1 LWRGRFAL
9 DGPGPRLFS
18 AAMRFLKLVPSNT
31 KIDFAGQRLVA
42 FAVTAFLFL
51 VTTFSLWYQGLN
63 LGLDFTGGVVVEVAS
78 STPPD
83 LAEMREK
90 LNNLG
95 LGEVKLQDFGDSG
108 REVQIRVQPRADGSD
123 QQTVAIVREAL
134 GQSFEYRR
142 VDVVGPTVSGELF
155 RNGLI
160 ATILALAGIGLY
172 VAFRFEWQFGI
183 SALIS
188 TFHDVYITLGL
199 FSVLQLDFNMTA
211 VAALLTLAGYS
222 INDTVVVFDR
232 MRENARKYKRMS
244 LVELINVSVNDT
256 LPRTVMT
263 GMTVIIA
270 VVPLLLVG
278 GSTLLNFS
286 ASMLFGVVIGTF
298 SSIYV
303 ASSLLIYMK
312 PVLKSRTDEKGDVTP
327 AKSTPAKPN

>member
-1 LWRGRFAL
+1 
-9 DGPGPRLFS
+9 
-18 AAMRFLKLVPSNT
+18 MRFLKLIPSNT
-31 KIDFAGQRLVA
+31 KIDFAGHRILA
-42 FAVTAFLFL
+42 FAITGFLFL
-51 VTTFSLWYQGLN
+51 VTTFSLFYQGLN

-78 STPPD
+78 STRPD
-83 LAEMREK
+83 LADMREK

-95 LGEVKLQDFGDSG
+95 LGEVKLQDFGESG
-108 REVQIRVQPRADGSD
+108 REVQIRVQPRANGSD
-123 QQTVAIVREAL
+123 QQTVAAIREAL
-134 GQSFEYRR
+134 GTGFEYRR
-142 VDVVGPTVSGELF
+142 VDVVGPTVSSELF

-160 ATILALAGIGLY
+160 ATLLALAGIGGY
-172 VAFRFEWQFGI
+172 VAFRFEWQFGV
-183 SALIS
+183 SALVS

-244 LVELINVSVNDT
+244 LIDLINVSVNET

-270 VVPLLLVG
+270 VFPLLLVG

-286 ASMLFGVVIGTF
+286 ASMLFGVIIGTF

-312 PVLKSRTDEKGDVTP
+312 PVLRSRADDQGDTKP
-327 AKSTPAKPN
+327 AAPTPAKPS

>member
-1 LWRGRFAL
+1 
-9 DGPGPRLFS
+9 
-18 AAMRFLKLVPSNT
+18 MRFLKLVPNNT
-31 KIDFAGQRLVA
+31 KIDFAGRRILA
-42 FAVTAFLFL
+42 FSITGLLFL

-83 LAEMREK
+83 LGDMREK

-95 LGEVKLQDFGDSG
+95 LGEVKLQDFGESG
-108 REVQIRVQPRADGSD
+108 REVQIRVQPRANGSD
-123 QQTVAIVREAL
+123 QQTVAAIREAL
-134 GQSFEYRR
+134 GTGFEYRR

-160 ATILALAGIGLY
+160 ATLLALAGIGGY
-172 VAFRFEWQFGI
+172 VAFRFEWQFGV

-244 LVELINVSVNDT
+244 LVDLINVSVNET

-270 VVPLLLVG
+270 VFPLLLVG

-286 ASMLFGVVIGTF
+286 ASMLFGVIIGTF

-312 PVLKSRTDEKGDVTP
+312 PVLRSRADDQGDTKP
-327 AKSTPAKPN
+327 ASPTPAKPG

>member
-1 LWRGRFAL
+1 
-9 DGPGPRLFS
+9 
-18 AAMRFLKLVPSNT
+18 MRFLKLVPSNT
-31 KIDFAGQRLVA
+31 KIDFAGRRVLA
-42 FAVTAFLFL
+42 FSVTAFLFL

-83 LAEMREK
+83 LADMREK

-244 LVELINVSVNDT
+244 LIELINVSVNDT

-263 GMTVIIA
+263 GMTVVIA

-286 ASMLFGVVIGTF
+286 ASMLFGVIIGTF

-312 PVLKSRTDEKGDVTP
+312 PVLKSRADEKGDATS

>member
-1 LWRGRFAL
+1 
-9 DGPGPRLFS
+9 
-18 AAMRFLKLVPSNT
+18 MRFLKLIPSNT
-31 KIDFAGQRLVA
+31 KIDFAGQRVVA
-42 FAVTAFLFL
+42 FAVTAFLFV
-51 VTTFSLWYQGLN
+51 VTTFSLFYQGLN

-83 LAEMREK
+83 LADMREK

-95 LGEVKLQDFGDSG
+95 LGEVKLQDFGESG

-134 GQSFEYRR
+134 GQGFEYRR

-155 RNGLI
+155 RSGLI

-172 VAFRFEWQFGI
+172 VAFRFEWQFGL

-211 VAALLTLAGYS
+211 IAALLTLAGYS

-232 MRENARKYKRMS
+232 MRENARKFKRLS

-312 PVLKSRTDEKGDVTP
+312 PVLQSRAEEKGDGTPAKSAP

>member
-1 LWRGRFAL
+1 
-9 DGPGPRLFS
+9 
-18 AAMRFLKLVPSNT
+18 MRFLKLVPSNT

-42 FAVTAFLFL
+42 FAATAFLFL
-51 VTTFSLWYQGLN
+51 LTTFSLWYQGLN

-83 LAEMREK
+83 LADMREK

-95 LGEVKLQDFGDSG
+95 LGEVKLQDFGESR
-108 REVQIRVQPRADGSD
+108 REVQIRVQPRADGTD
-123 QQTVAIVREAL
+123 QQTVATIREAL

-244 LVELINVSVNDT
+244 LVELINVSVNET

-263 GMTVIIA
+263 GMTVILA

-312 PVLKSRTDEKGDVTP
+312 PVLKSRTDEKGDATP

>member
-1 LWRGRFAL
+1 
-9 DGPGPRLFS
+9 
-18 AAMRFLKLVPSNT
+18 MRFLKLVPSNT

-95 LGEVKLQDFGDSG
+95 LGEVKLQEFGDSG

-222 INDTVVVFDR
+222 INDT
-232 MRENARKYKRMS
+232 
-244 LVELINVSVNDT
+244 